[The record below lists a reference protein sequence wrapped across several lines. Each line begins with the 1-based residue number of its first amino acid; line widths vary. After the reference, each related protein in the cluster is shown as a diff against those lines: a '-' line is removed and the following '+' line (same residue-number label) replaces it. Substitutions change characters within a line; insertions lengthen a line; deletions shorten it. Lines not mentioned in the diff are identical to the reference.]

1 MVHGTMLYFTQE
13 LKNEKGKKK
22 KTVAMVLCDIS
33 SGELLSLVQL

>member
-22 KTVAMVLCDIS
+22 KNCCD
-33 SGELLSLVQL
+33 GFM